1 METFVYNLE
10 MKREVLNNNL
20 WRNKEQN
27 TNVDGLDSV
36 NQPAVLHEHQL
47 VLDVDKQISIIRQE
61 TLKKEM

>member
-1 METFVYNLE
+1 

-47 VLDVDKQISIIRQE
+47 VLDVDKQE